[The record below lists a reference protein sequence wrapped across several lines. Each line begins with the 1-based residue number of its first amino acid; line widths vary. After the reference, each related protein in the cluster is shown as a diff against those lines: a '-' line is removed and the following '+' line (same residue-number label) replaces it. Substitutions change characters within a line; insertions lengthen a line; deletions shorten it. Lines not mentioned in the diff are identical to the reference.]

1 MVVRISHTDGVAVRR
16 AGRSS
21 RRSLGLRPRVT
32 LAFSIAGLVSSL
44 ALATVTY
51 VVARSYLLDQREKV
65 AKSQAYVNAQAVQ
78 DALIDGRSEP
88 DTVVRTVRTEN
99 DGFAIL
105 HVNKGDQY
113 FSQDPLGF
121 NQDSLPADLRRT
133 ALSG

>member
-1 MVVRISHTDGVAVRR
+1 MSVRISHTDGVAVRR

-78 DALIDGRSEP
+78 DALIDRRSEP
-88 DTVVRTVRTEN
+88 DTVVRTVRTEGG
-99 DGFAIL
+99 GFAIL
-105 HVNKGDQY
+105 HVNEGDQY

-121 NQDSLPADLRRT
+121 NQDSLPAELRRT
-133 ALSG
+133 V